1 MLPTFNN
8 RGDVVI
14 FERISARNGYIA
26 RGDVVVSRSP
36 TNPVQLVC
44 KRVVALEGDS
54 VITNQSA
61 TFGCT
66 NVVIPDGHVWLA
78 GDNTANS
85 MEPVPDDFV
94 ASEVQVEQIS
104 TQ

>member
-14 FERISARNGYIA
+14 FERVHSTVTLLGTEFMPEPQISARNGYIA

-44 KRVVALEGDS
+44 KRVVALVRLTSLHSLTGLSDR
-54 VITNQSA
+54 VDLN
-61 TFGCT
+61 
-66 NVVIPDGHVWLA
+66 A
-78 GDNTANS
+78 GR
-85 MEPVPDDFV
+85 
-94 ASEVQVEQIS
+94 
-104 TQ
+104 

>member
-14 FERISARNGYIA
+14 FERVHSTVTPLCSELKFMSEPQISARNGYIA

-44 KRVVALEGDS
+44 KRVVALVRLRS
-54 VITNQSA
+54 LHS
-61 TFGCT
+61 
-66 NVVIPDGHVWLA
+66 
-78 GDNTANS
+78 
-85 MEPVPDDFV
+85 
-94 ASEVQVEQIS
+94 
-104 TQ
+104 